1 MGYKSLETECTCLEC
16 GKDITYGRYDRK
28 FCSNACRNK
37 YHNDRRAQFRD
48 YRLRMIRHLDK
59 NHKILED
66 LLSINCHAI
75 GKLEL
80 ADMGFNQL
88 AVTSSC
94 KRSRFLECRCYDIR
108 YNDHSGKITDISY
121 VPMPFFDPEKGM
133 GTDDK

>member
-28 FCSNACRNK
+28 FCSAKCRNK

-48 YRLRMIRHLDK
+48 YRLRMIRHLDN
-59 NHKILED
+59 NHKILEN

-80 ADMGFNQL
+80 ADMGFSPM

-94 KRSRFLECRCYDIR
+94 RRARAIECRCYDIR
-108 YNDHSGKITDISY
+108 YNDHPGKITDISY
-121 VPMPFFDPEKGM
+121 IPMPFFDPEK
-133 GTDDK
+133 